1 MTSAPITPVPPSAD
15 LFAAPLRGDQ
25 ALAYGALAAGVSLV
39 TGYPGSPATPV
50 FDAILAASMPGERL
64 VQWAPNEKVAMEIAM
79 GASLAGQR
87 SLVVLKSVGLNIGL
101 DPLATFSLSGCF
113 GGLVILLGDDP
124 GGWGSQNE
132 QDSRWLARVAEVPVI
147 EPGDIV
153 HAANLMVQAYAWSEA
168 HGLPIIVRITN
179 SYATERAIVE
189 PPWTL
194 PPPHGFFLRKR
205 DRWVVLPAT
214 VVKRHRSLHRHL
226 RDLQHD
232 LNGSPY
238 DRAGGEGTLGVIA
251 VGHTLPRVRE
261 ALAPGAP
268 VSLLSLTSV
277 WPLPEESLM
286 RWMGGLERVLVI
298 EEGGPFVEQGLR
310 DLLQRQGASVVLHG
324 REDRSVPEEGELT
337 VADIAA
343 ALEVLSSGLGAPV
356 EAAVARAMPSR
367 VPLCEGCG
375 YTPLFEALLAAMEGH
390 GGRAR
395 HIVVGETGCMVR
407 ANLPPMELFDVK
419 YGLGASLAMGLGL
432 ALSTDRQRIVCLVGD
447 SSFFHTNINA
457 LPQVVQAGADMTV
470 IILDNGV
477 TALTGGQTHP
487 GTPVDERGVL
497 RAEQDIV
504 PILEAYGIVPAIVS
518 PDEPEAMARA
528 LDEVLSAAGP
538 AFIVAR
544 VPCPR
549 YTIHGEGV

>member
-1 MTSAPITPVPPSAD
+1 MTSARHAPAPPLAS

-50 FDAILAASMPGERL
+50 FDAILSAGAAGERV
-64 VQWAPNEKVAMEIAM
+64 VQWAPNEKVAMEMAM

-132 QDSRWLARVAEVPVI
+132 QDTRWLARVAEVPVI
-147 EPGDIV
+147 EPGDITQ
-153 HAANLMVQAYAWSEA
+153 AANLMVQAYAWSEA

-179 SYATERAIVE
+179 SYATERALVE

-194 PPPHGFFLRKR
+194 PPPQGFFVHKR

-226 RDLQHD
+226 RDVQRD
-232 LNGSPY
+232 FDGSPY
-238 DRAGGEGTLGVIA
+238 DRASGDGALGVVA
-251 VGHTLPRVRE
+251 VGHTLPRVRQ
-261 ALAPGAP
+261 ALAPGALL
-268 VSLLSLTSV
+268 SLLSLTSV
-277 WPLPEESLM
+277 WPLPESSLL
-286 RWMGGLERVLVI
+286 RWLDVI

-310 DLLQRQGASVVLHG
+310 ALLQRQGANLVILG
-324 REDRSVPEEGELT
+324 REDRAVPEEGELT
-337 VADIAA
+337 VTDIAA
-343 ALEVLSSGLGAPV
+343 ALEVLSSGLSAPTGA
-356 EAAVARAMPSR
+356 ASARAMPSR

-375 YTPLFEALLAAMEGH
+375 YTPLFEALIAAMEAH

-419 YGLGASLAMGLGL
+419 YGLGASLGMGLGL
-432 ALSTDRQRIVCLVGD
+432 ALSTDPKRQRVVCLVGD
-447 SSFFHTNINA
+447 SSFFHTNVNA
-457 LPQVVQAGADMTV
+457 VPQVVQAGIDMTV

-477 TALTGGQTHP
+477 TALTGGQVHP
-487 GTPVDERGVL
+487 GTPRDERGVP
-497 RAEQDIV
+497 RAQQDVV
-504 PILEAYGIVPAIVS
+504 PVLEAYGIAPIVVS
-518 PDEPEAMARA
+518 PGEPEAMARA
-528 LDEVLSAAGP
+528 LGDGLDAAGP

-549 YTIHGEGV
+549 YAVHGEGA

>member
-1 MTSAPITPVPPSAD
+1 VTPARPTPAD
-15 LFAAPLRGDQ
+15 LPAELFAAPLRGDH
-25 ALAYGALAAGVSLV
+25 ALAYGAIAAGVALV

-50 FDAILAASMPGERL
+50 FAAILAASAPGERIL
-64 VQWAPNEKVAMEIAM
+64 QWAPNEKVAMEMAM

-132 QDSRWLARVAEVPVI
+132 QDSRWLARVAELPVI
-147 EPGDIV
+147 EPGDITQ
-153 HAANLMVQAYAWSEA
+153 AANLMVQAYAWSEA

-179 SYATERAIVE
+179 SYATGSALVE
-189 PPWTL
+189 PPFRL
-194 PPPHGFFLRKR
+194 PPAPGVLVRKR
-205 DRWVVLPAT
+205 GRWVVLPAT

-226 RDLQHD
+226 RDLQGE
-232 LNGSPY
+232 LEGSPY
-238 DRAGGEGTLGVIA
+238 DRASGSGPLGVIA
-251 VGHTLPRVRE
+251 VGHTLPRVRR
-261 ALAPGAP
+261 AVAPDAP

-286 RWMGGLERVLVI
+286 RWMDGLERVLVI
-298 EEGGPFVEQGLR
+298 EEGGPFVEQGVR
-310 DLLQRQGASVVLHG
+310 ALLQRQGGNLVLCG
-324 REDRSVPEEGELT
+324 REDRAVPEEGELT

-343 ALEVLSSGLGAPV
+343 ALQVLSAGLSAPV
-356 EAAVARAMPSR
+356 GEAPARAMPSR

-375 YTPLFEALLAAMEGH
+375 YTPLFEALIAAMEAH

-407 ANLPPMELFDVK
+407 ADLPPMELFDVK
-419 YGLGASLAMGLGL
+419 YGLGASLGMSLGL
-432 ALSTDRQRIVCLVGD
+432 ALSTQRQRVVCLVGD
-447 SSFFHTNINA
+447 SSFFHSNINA

-477 TALTGGQTHP
+477 TALTGGQVHP
-487 GTPVDERGVL
+487 GTPRDERGAL
-497 RAEQDIV
+497 RAQQDIV
-504 PILEAYGIVPAIVS
+504 PVLEAYGITPAIVT
-518 PDEPEAMARA
+518 PGEPEAMARA
-528 LDEVLSAAGP
+528 LKAGLAATGP

-549 YTIHGEGV
+549 YTTHGEVA